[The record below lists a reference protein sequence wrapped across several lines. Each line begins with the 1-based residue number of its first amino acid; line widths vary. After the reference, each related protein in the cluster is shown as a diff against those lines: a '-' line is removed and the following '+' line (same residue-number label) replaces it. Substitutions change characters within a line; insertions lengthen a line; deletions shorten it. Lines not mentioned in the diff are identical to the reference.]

1 MSKIK
6 PGLGRGLDALINP
19 QSRQDLEKPIAVST
33 NNISKDDGKTFDV
46 LVKIPVNNIVPN
58 PYQPRTE
65 FEPHALDELKKSI
78 LQNGL
83 IQPITVRRNDQNAYE
98 LISGERRLRAC
109 KDIGYK
115 DIPAYIIDVK
125 TKEAMVAL
133 ALIENIQRENLNAI
147 EIAVAYKRLLE
158 ECNLSH
164 EEIAIK
170 VGKDRTTITNSLR
183 LLKLPKE
190 VQDSLVSNE
199 ISAGHARALI
209 NLPYEQQQRDIL
221 KLIIKNSLSVRKVEA
236 LVKELITGKDKKTT
250 SKGSSEII
258 TKKSASLADV
268 ENKLRMLFGTK
279 VQCKQKNDGSGE
291 ISIEFY
297 SNEELERLFELFDL
311 IETNYNY
318 NTIAFCVLFCS
329 GSGSNGTRLSFKRPN
344 YRFLKYQRFCV
355 CNAEITYGSCFKKCI
370 NSGVGAVL

>member
-115 DIPAYIIDVK
+115 EIPAYIIDVK

-250 SKGSSEII
+250 SKGSSETI

-268 ENKLRMLFGTK
+268 ENKLRMLFGKK

-311 IETNYNY
+311 IETNYN
-318 NTIAFCVLFCS
+318 
-329 GSGSNGTRLSFKRPN
+329 
-344 YRFLKYQRFCV
+344 
-355 CNAEITYGSCFKKCI
+355 
-370 NSGVGAVL
+370 